1 MLTAACGWSHSAIVV
16 ESRQVEAQPE
26 ARRKSKKAVRLFA
39 RGDIDGLF
47 GQLLGTG
54 IQFLLLDKLLS
65 ESCGFDAEMLR
76 SELLPGVA
84 SVYFFGHLFFALQGT
99 RLAQKTGRPVTAF
112 PQGVNIV
119 PFFAFTQ
126 LIMAPTYREQ
136 LQAGA
141 PPDVAARR
149 AYDTGLAAAAVF
161 ALLELIGVPFVDT
174 LRRMVPRAAMLSAIS
189 GVSLTFISMG
199 FAVEIFAAPGTALVP
214 WLLMLVFYGGG
225 VRLPFKLPGGMAA
238 VAVAVVIA
246 NVASRLGYAWFM
258 PPVQLSAW
266 APSWRLPQFHFYG
279 WIEALTAPG
288 FGRYISVIVPM
299 WLVNL
304 VNNLANLESAA
315 TVGDAYDARACLL
328 GNALL
333 DLFTVALGNPYPSC
347 VYIGHSA
354 FKAMGARVGY
364 LYLNLVPIVFFG
376 VLQGASVLAA
386 LVPIEGCVGFLFWI
400 GLQITA
406 SGFEGDK
413 TPEGW
418 KHGPAV
424 ALGLIPSIAAWSWN
438 SVSSTFDATRALLCR
453 PAAEAAAAGDS
464 SASPLLEALPTGYC
478 TTELADLIQRAST
491 PIPEK
496 GPLVAFQEE
505 LSPLYLS
512 GMYALSNGYL
522 LSAIV
527 LSSLLVHIIDSAFLK
542 ASLWLLLAAAAASV
556 GVIHAR
562 AIDPYA
568 ADQRFSVM
576 YLIAAA
582 ALGVCHMTQN
592 RAEQLKELQ
601 IKWAARLRP
610 LFNLLGLPLA
620 PAEWQRLRAVA
631 VEKFSPVKVAARD
644 RRSSVQSVESFASDG
659 DGDGYEP
666 PSTYQIDV
674 RRHSSRMVASPPSAG
689 STPAQ
694 DTNTTPV
701 REGLAGR
708 SRSLLSAFSADD
720 DDAPLRRLGEPLLG
734 VEERADADGTAP
746 FISPGAVP
754 GNLG

>member
-1 MLTAACGWSHSAIVV
+1 MRIFHF
-16 ESRQVEAQPE
+16 QP
-26 ARRKSKKAVRLFA
+26 
-39 RGDIDGLF
+39 
-47 GQLLGTG
+47 TG
-54 IQFLLLDKLLS
+54 IPADASLYKQAADPQHDALHAFQRELS
-65 ESCGFDAEMLR
+65 SQYL
-76 SELLPGVA
+76 
-84 SVYFFGHLFFALQGT
+84 
-99 RLAQKTGRPVTAF
+99 
-112 PQGVNIV
+112 
-119 PFFAFTQ
+119 
-126 LIMAPTYREQ
+126 
-136 LQAGA
+136 AGA
-141 PPDVAARR
+141 
-149 AYDTGLAAAAVF
+149 
-161 ALLELIGVPFVDT
+161 
-174 LRRMVPRAAMLSAIS
+174 
-189 GVSLTFISMG
+189 
-199 FAVEIFAAPGTALVP
+199 
-214 WLLMLVFYGGG
+214 
-225 VRLPFKLPGGMAA
+225 
-238 VAVAVVIA
+238 
-246 NVASRLGYAWFM
+246 
-258 PPVQLSAW
+258 
-266 APSWRLPQFHFYG
+266 
-279 WIEALTAPG
+279 
-288 FGRYISVIVPM
+288 
-299 WLVNL
+299 
-304 VNNLANLESAA
+304 
-315 TVGDAYDARACLL
+315 
-328 GNALL
+328 
-333 DLFTVALGNPYPSC
+333 
-347 VYIGHSA
+347 
-354 FKAMGARVGY
+354 
-364 LYLNLVPIVFFG
+364 
-376 VLQGASVLAA
+376 
-386 LVPIEGCVGFLFWI
+386 
-400 GLQITA
+400 
-406 SGFEGDK
+406 
-413 TPEGW
+413 
-418 KHGPAV
+418 
-424 ALGLIPSIAAWSWN
+424 
-438 SVSSTFDATRALLCR
+438 
-453 PAAEAAAAGDS
+453 
-464 SASPLLEALPTGYC
+464 
-478 TTELADLIQRAST
+478 
-491 PIPEK
+491 
-496 GPLVAFQEE
+496 
-505 LSPLYLS
+505 
-512 GMYALSNGYL
+512 YALSNGYL